1 MTFQN
6 QKEHCLNNILQKIK
20 IILFVKIYFNV
31 LNFCY
36 LLLAS
41 FLSVNK
47 FLNVFF
53 FFLIILMFN

>member
-31 LNFCY
+31 LNFSY
-36 LLLAS
+36 LL
-41 FLSVNK
+41 LSVNK

>member
-31 LNFCY
+31 LHFSH

-47 FLNVFF
+47 FLNGFF
-53 FFLIILMFN
+53 SFSS